1 MSECVYCVKVPIY
14 EFHYDYIK
22 NKSLCKKCPCSE
34 LLWSAFFPHFPA
46 FGLNTERFFVSL
58 RIQSKCGKTREKC

>member
-22 NKSLCKKCPCSE
+22 KNLCVKSVHV
-34 LLWSAFFPHFPA
+34 WSYSGPLFSRIFPY
-46 FGLNTERFFVSL
+46 SD
-58 RIQSKCGKTREKC
+58 